1 MVVAH
6 EVRLE
11 SCGDGARFSL
21 AAVTVHGSLFFI
33 FLCSLKYASHSVWSP
48 VALAR
53 PSLSTTGSKSG
64 RDDWLG
70 TGGESVV
77 LLVPISIC
85 N

>member
-1 MVVAH
+1 M
-6 EVRLE
+6 
-11 SCGDGARFSL
+11 
-21 AAVTVHGSLFFI
+21 TVHGSLYFFI
-33 FLCSLKYASHSVWSP
+33 FLCLLKYASHSVWSP

-64 RDDWLG
+64 RDDRLG